1 MAESIIAL
9 FIPIG
14 ICVVM
19 PVLVVWLV
27 SRIAINRENRKS
39 DVLMEAIRNNANVDT
54 DKLMKSMAG
63 RERSAR
69 ELLNLRLLR
78 GCIFTLLGVA
88 FGVCAGILGYNAPER
103 SDITYLSLLSSAVC
117 IAVGVGYLIVY
128 FVSRKSISSNEDSH
142 NQ

>member
-27 SRIAINRENRKS
+27 SRIAINKENRKS

-88 FGVCAGILGYNAPER
+88 FGVCAGIFAYDVPD
-103 SDITYLSLLSSAVC
+103 SDMKLSLMLLCSVS

>member
-1 MAESIIAL
+1 MVESIIAL

-19 PVLVVWLV
+19 PVLIVWLV
-27 SRIAINRENRKS
+27 SRIAINKENRKS

-63 RERSAR
+63 RERSDR

-88 FGVCAGILGYNAPER
+88 FGVCAGIFAYEAPASEMK
-103 SDITYLSLLSSAVC
+103 LSLLLLCSVS

>member
-1 MAESIIAL
+1 MVESIVAL

-19 PVLVVWLV
+19 PVLIVWLV
-27 SRIAINRENRKS
+27 SRIAINKENRKS

-63 RERSAR
+63 SERSAR

-88 FGVCAGILGYNAPER
+88 FGVCAGILGYNPER
-103 SDITYLSLLSSAVC
+103 SDTYLSILSSAVC

-128 FVSRKSISSNEDSH
+128 FVSKRSISSNEDSH